1 MSPSE
6 KQDADSD
13 DDGESFVL
21 FGARWRPAGET
32 EREGKRNRECER
44 ARKRVNSARKR
55 FLHVGD
61 SFIENLFDSHAR
73 ANDQPPIQLWKKLA
87 RK

>member
-21 FGARWRPAGET
+21 FGAMATNERLRES
-32 EREGKRNRECER
+32 ERERAR
-44 ARKRVNSARKR
+44 ARKRINSARKR

-73 ANDQPPIQLWKKLA
+73 ADHQPPIQPWKKLV